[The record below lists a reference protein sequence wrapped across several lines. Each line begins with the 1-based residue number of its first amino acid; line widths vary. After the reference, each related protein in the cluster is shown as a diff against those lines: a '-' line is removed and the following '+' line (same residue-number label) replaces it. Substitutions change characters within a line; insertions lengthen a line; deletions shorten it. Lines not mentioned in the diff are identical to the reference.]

1 MHRINIRD
9 SFKNDWISREA
20 GERLRQMIV
29 KSTAEGEVVEVD
41 FQDMIIASTSF
52 FDEGFAKLTELGW
65 TKGKLHSLVR
75 LKHIHEQDRGLLE
88 KMCENRDMK

>member
-1 MHRINIRD
+1 MRQINIRD
-9 SFKNDWISREA
+9 SFGNDWISRKA

-29 KSTAEGEVVEVD
+29 ESTAGGEMVEID
-41 FQDMIIASTSF
+41 FKDTIIASTSF

-75 LKHIHEQDRGLLE
+75 LKHIHEKDRGLLE